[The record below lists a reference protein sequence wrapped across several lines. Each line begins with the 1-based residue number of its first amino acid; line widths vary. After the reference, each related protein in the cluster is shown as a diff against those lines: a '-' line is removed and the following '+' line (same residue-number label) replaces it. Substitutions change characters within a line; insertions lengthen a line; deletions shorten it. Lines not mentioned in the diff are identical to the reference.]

1 MDADDDLVAR
11 VATQLDADDATARAF
26 LDDIETA
33 VGSICPL
40 CGEGYIVPTEDERFF
55 PSRGRQARSLNL
67 GVMELSLSRSRE
79 LHETNEEGV
88 VVPYTCTSA
97 NPPES
102 CALAGLFHEQVAVET
117 VRGVAET
124 DRAVAR
130 RRRFAADRVE
140 RAADWY

>member
-1 MDADDDLVAR
+1 MDADDELVAR
-11 VATQLDADDATARAF
+11 VATQLDGDEETARAF
-26 LDDIETA
+26 LDGIDAA

-40 CGEGYIVPTEDERFF
+40 CREGYVVETDDERFF

-67 GVMELSLSRSRE
+67 GVMELSLSKSRE
-79 LHETNEEGV
+79 LHETNEEQV
-88 VVPYTCTSA
+88 VTPYTCTSA
-97 NPPES
+97 NPLDV

-130 RRRFAADRVE
+130 RRAYVVDRLRRAKE
-140 RAADWY
+140 RL